1 VTSAPCAQPTTIGRV
16 CTCACDSAFFLFWAL
31 SLTVCVCLHV
41 AVRPVHTR
49 GSPLGRELVHTI
61 MSLMFIPGYTM
72 DAGHFAIWVK
82 QLQDARTELAAEAQG
97 ACLCLWYLLLTC
109 VGHCAFTLQC
119 LLVDERGRVCVGCG
133 RGCVLDG
140 VWVCRCVSVPLCVS
154 HGESVVPLSLASPPG
169 LTAEHSREVRSPG
182 QRSALTADDSLSPGD
197 GAGVGQADDGSGA
210 LLMPLGSPPIP
221 LTSAVHHPPWLCHPP
236 V

>member
-1 VTSAPCAQPTTIGRV
+1 MRNRQRLGV
-16 CTCACDSAFFLFWAL
+16 CVHALVIRPFLFWVL

-82 QLQDARTELAAEAQG
+82 QLQDARTELVAEAQG
-97 ACLCLWYLLLTC
+97 ACLCLWYLLLAC
-109 VGHCAFTLQC
+109 VGHCTFMLQC
-119 LLVDERGRVCVGCG
+119 LLVDERGRVRVCV
-133 RGCVLDG
+133 CVWDVDMLRG
-140 VWVCRCVSVPLCVS
+140 VWVGRYVSVPLCAS

-169 LTAEHSREVRSPG
+169 FTAEHSREVRSPG

-221 LTSAVHHPPWLCHPP
+221 LTSAVHHPPLSCIVYLLCC
-236 V
+236 